1 MKKII
6 FLFFLIT
13 ISQTVLAQ
21 EADSLKVLSDGT
33 IIIDNFQNQKVGE
46 LPSGWYDR
54 NATSEVVNESP
65 KEQQKYKYR
74 VLQEGSNKY
83 LHYQGTKAMHLNF
96 PLRNRKNLNI
106 YKTPILSWRVRVDK
120 IPENANEDDDNR
132 NDSAASIY
140 VVFDLGHI
148 LFKKVPKSIRYSWSS
163 TLSKGTQLT
172 KLFGNQKIIVVQSGT
187 KETGKWVTFKR
198 NIVEDYKRLF
208 GDDPP
213 KKPLAILILSDG
225 DSTGNRSVADYD
237 DIELRPAN

>member
-198 NIVEDYKRLF
+198 NIVEDYRRLF